1 MNVRDFGTMKNNL
14 QKPKWG
20 VKTEWVPIEQLPT
33 TPGGITEIA
42 IDLETKDPRL
52 KSHGPGWAT
61 GHGDVVGFAVAYEG
75 FNAYL
80 PIAHEG
86 GGNLDRGIVMRW
98 FQKEIASHPA
108 DKIFFNAAY
117 DAGWLGQIGIKLE
130 GKMLDAMLAAPL
142 LNENRFSYSL
152 NSVSYDYLGLMKS
165 EAALREAAQE
175 FGVDPKGELYK
186 LPACFVGEYAEADAK
201 LTLDLWQV
209 FKAEL
214 TKEDLW
220 QVFELETSVLPLCI
234 EMTRR
239 GIRVDLDAAERLKQ
253 DLLKIVKNIQSGIKK
268 ETGLAVELWAAAS
281 IAKVFD
287 LLDIPYGR
295 TKTGLP
301 SFTKNFL
308 SQHEHPIAQ
317 KIAEARE
324 YDKVGNTFLSSILRY
339 TEDGRIHGHI
349 NQLRSDGGGT
359 VTGRISMSN
368 PNLQQTPARNPAM
381 ARKIRGLFLPE
392 DGEQWASLDF
402 DQQEPRILVHFAS
415 LTHKGLTG
423 ADDFVKAYRT
433 NPETDFHQMVADI
446 ANIPR
451 ASAKTINLGIMY
463 GMGQTRL
470 AEQLDVAPEQAKRL
484 MRQYHEDVP
493 FVKELTDAVTRKVA
507 HRDKGGFVRSLL
519 GRKCRFDLWEPNLF
533 VSARALP
540 KEEAHIEYGDNI
552 KRAYLYRSL
561 NKLIQSSASDMTKKS
576 MAAVYRERGKVP
588 LVQIHD
594 ELAFSVTEATEA
606 RDLCNIME
614 SSVELAV
621 PTPCDISL
629 GPNWGALTP
638 VDKSD
643 RVLEIKD

>member
-1 MNVRDFGTMKNNL
+1 MKNNL

-20 VKTEWVPIEQLPT
+20 IKTEWVPIEQLPP
-33 TPGGITEIA
+33 TPSGIQEIA

-98 FQKEIASHPA
+98 FQKEIANHPS

-117 DAGWLGQIGIKLE
+117 DVGWLKRLGIDLK
-130 GKMLDAMLAAPL
+130 GKMIDAMLAAPL

-152 NSVSYDYLGLMKS
+152 NSVAYDYMGLMKS

-175 FGVDPKGELYK
+175 FGVDPKAELYK
-186 LPACFVGEYAEADAK
+186 LPACFVGEYAEADAQ

-209 FKAEL
+209 FKIEL

-220 QVFELETSVLPLCI
+220 QVFDMESSVLPLCI
-234 EMTRR
+234 EMTWR

-253 DLLKIVKNIQSGIKK
+253 DLLKIVKTIQSDIKK

-281 IAKVFD
+281 VAKVFD

-368 PNLQQTPARNPAM
+368 PNLQQIPARNPEM
-381 ARKIRGLFLPE
+381 SRKIRGLFLPE
-392 DGEQWASLDF
+392 EGEQWASLDF

-415 LTHKGLTG
+415 LTNKGLTG
-423 ADDFVKAYRT
+423 ADDFVKAYHT
-433 NPETDFHQMVADI
+433 DPETDFHQMVADI
-446 ANIPR
+446 ASIPR
-451 ASAKTINLGIMY
+451 KQAKTMNLGIMY
-463 GMGQTRL
+463 GMGQTKL
-470 AEQLDVAPEQAKRL
+470 AEQLDVTPEQAKRL

-493 FVKELTDAVTRKVA
+493 FVKELMDAVQRKVS

-540 KEEAHIEYGDNI
+540 KAEAHIEYGDNI
-552 KRAYLYRSL
+552 KRAYAYKAL
-561 NKLIQSSASDMTKKS
+561 NKLIQSSAADQTK
-576 MAAVYRERGKVP
+576 AAMVAVHREKGKVP

-594 ELAFSVTEATEA
+594 ELAFSVTEVAEA
-606 RDLCNIME
+606 RDLCKIME
-614 SSVELAV
+614 SSVELEV
-621 PTPCDISL
+621 PTPSDISL
-629 GPNWGALTP
+629 GPNWGNLTL

-643 RVLEIKD
+643 SFPDEKD